1 MPTIRDE
8 AGFVAYFVLSAG
20 RGGIGSVSIFEDQQ
34 SAEESNRKSEEW
46 VSEDLSGP
54 HTSAE
59 LRRWGSR
66 ARLWPFF
73 NEEGMERSR
82 HRVGVRVPRPVRCA
96 AVVPGILSSPG

>member
-20 RGGIGSVSIFEDQQ
+20 QGEIGSVSIFGDQQ

-46 VSEDLSGP
+46 VSENLSGP

-66 ARLWPFF
+66 ARLWPFLTK
-73 NEEGMERSR
+73 
-82 HRVGVRVPRPVRCA
+82 RVWSALDTESACVFLAQFA
-96 AVVPGILSSPG
+96 ALP